1 MNGLV
6 GFLTENCRGRGA
18 SEQRR
23 PPVLKRTS
31 QRRSQGSA
39 RSRVAGQGID
49 KMSRK
54 ALAAVAMVALVGHA
68 AWAGEVPF
76 GLSADT
82 VPMGVSLGVIHEKF
96 GTPSFVGPIGPC
108 GDRQCAHYDHR
119 CFTETFSGAHGRRST
134 SITT

>member
-54 ALAAVAMVALVGHA
+54 TLAAAAMVALVGHA
-68 AWAGEVPF
+68 AWARCLSECPPTPCRWAYHF
-76 GLSADT
+76 G
-82 VPMGVSLGVIHEKF
+82 
-96 GTPSFVGPIGPC
+96 
-108 GDRQCAHYDHR
+108 
-119 CFTETFSGAHGRRST
+119 
-134 SITT
+134 